1 MDVIQ
6 RIKKRVK
13 KDGAAVTFYL
23 GCTVIASKLRK
34 DNKDKM
40 YQNWIDEYEGDILKV
55 SPLEYEPTFSIIVP
69 VYNVKREMLTACIE
83 SVQKQTYKKWQLC
96 LVDDAST
103 MPEVRETL
111 SRYEGIDGIKISYRE
126 ENGHISRTTNDGLAM
141 ADGEFIG
148 LLDCDD
154 LLAPNAL
161 YEMAKKLNENP
172 EYDFIY
178 SDEDMLSEDG
188 QRRYNPVFKT
198 EWAPDTFMSVMYTNH
213 FSVFRKSIADEIGG
227 YRVGFEGSQDYDFVL
242 RFTEKTR
249 HIGHVSKILY
259 HWRSR
264 AESVASNP
272 ETKMYAYEAAMKAK
286 KEALSRRGLSGEVE
300 YQSHIYQSRVFYQA
314 EGHPKV
320 SIIIPSKDNYSC
332 IQTCLASIFEKTTY
346 PNYEVVLIDNG
357 SNEENKAKY
366 TEICEKYHCSYY
378 HQIMEFNFSQMCN
391 IGAKKAQGAYYLFLN
406 DDTEVLVEDW
416 LERMVGQASLAHT
429 GAVGAKLY
437 YPEEKRIQHIGIV
450 NRTEGPSHYYCG
462 GREIMTD
469 YKMQM
474 DCNYSA
480 VTGACLMLSRKKFEE
495 IGGFDEKLPVAYNDV
510 DLCFKLVE
518 HGYYNVIRNDVQ
530 LIHYES
536 VSRGSDMANTKKME
550 RLKKERNA
558 LYQAHPYFDGYD
570 PFFSENMSLI
580 MNMEG
585 LGNLK
590 VQEPKKTNISVN
602 SAFSIHNT
610 SISQFVNIGLFE
622 QLQQV
627 KIEGWFYWKTYK
639 HNNGNRYR
647 VLLVSKQETYVFSM
661 KKMYHDP
668 VETADYTGNPKLT
681 GFITAMHLEHIPRG
695 KYKIYIEIRKG
706 IWGKKYYLD
715 AEQTIT
721 V

>member
-13 KDGAAVTFYL
+13 KDGVAVTFYL
-23 GCTVIASKLRK
+23 GCTVVAAKLRK

-40 YQNWIDEYEGDILKV
+40 YQNWIEEYESDILEV

-69 VYNVKREMLTACIE
+69 VYNVKKDMLIACIE

-111 SRYEGIDGIKISYRE
+111 SRYEGADAIKISYRE
-126 ENGHISRTTNDGLAM
+126 KNGHISRTTNDGLAM
-141 ADGEFIG
+141 AEGEFIG

-154 LLAPNAL
+154 ILAPNAL
-161 YEMAKKLNENP
+161 YEMAKKLNENR

-213 FSVFRKSIADEIGG
+213 FSVFRKSIANEIGG

-249 HIGHVSKILY
+249 QIGHVAKILY

-286 KEALSRRGLSGEVE
+286 KEALVRRGLSGEVE
-300 YQSHIYQSRVFYQA
+300 YQSHIYQSRVFYKA
-314 EGHPKV
+314 EGQPKV
-320 SIIIPSKDNYSC
+320 SIIIPSKDNVSC
-332 IQTCLASIFEKTTY
+332 IQTCLSSIYEKTTY
-346 PNYEVVLIDNG
+346 PNFEVVLIDNG

-366 TEICEKYHCSYY
+366 TEICEKYHCKYY
-378 HQIMEFNFSQMCN
+378 HEPMDFNFSKMCN
-391 IGAKKAQGAYYLFLN
+391 MGVQKAQGEYYLFLN
-406 DDTEVLVEDW
+406 DDTEVLVNDW
-416 LERMVGQASLAHT
+416 LDRMVGQASLAHT

-450 NRTEGPSHYYCG
+450 NREEGPSHYFCG

-480 VTGACLMLSRKKFEE
+480 VTGACLMLAREKFEE
-495 IGGFDEKLPVAYNDV
+495 IGGFDETLPIAYNDV

-518 HGYYNVIRNDVQ
+518 HGYYNVVRNDVQ
-530 LIHYES
+530 LLHYES
-536 VSRGSDMANTKKME
+536 VSRGSDMADAKKME
-550 RLKKERNA
+550 RLKKERNS

-590 VQEPKKTNISVN
+590 VQEPKNTSISIT
-602 SAFSIHNT
+602 SAYSIHDT

-622 QLQQV
+622 QLQQIKV
-627 KIEGWFYWKTYK
+627 EGWFYWKNYK

-647 VLLVSKQETYVFSM
+647 VVLVSSQETYCFSM

-668 VETADYTGNPKLT
+668 TETSDYKGNPKLA
-681 GFITAMHLEHIPRG
+681 GFITVMHVEHIPRG
-695 KYKIYIEIRKG
+695 KYKVYIEIRKG
-706 IWGKKYYLD
+706 VLGEKYYLD
-715 AEQTIT
+715 SEQTIT

>member
-13 KDGAAVTFYL
+13 KDGIGVTFYL
-23 GCTVIASKLRK
+23 GCTVIRSKLK
-34 DNKDKM
+34 KNNKDHM
-40 YQNWIDEYEGDILKV
+40 YLNWINEYESDIFEI
-55 SPLEYEPTFSIIVP
+55 SPLKYEPTFSIIVP
-69 VYNVKREMLTACIE
+69 VYNVKKDMLIACIE

-103 MPEVRETL
+103 MPEVKETL
-111 SRYEGIDGIKISYRE
+111 SRYEGVEGIKISYRE
-126 ENGHISRTTNDGLAM
+126 KNGHISKTTNDGLAM
-141 ADGEFIG
+141 AEGEFIG

-154 LLAPNAL
+154 ILAPNAL
-161 YEMAKKLNENP
+161 YEMAKKLNEDSS
-172 EYDFIY
+172 YDFIY

-188 QRRYNPVFKT
+188 KKRYNPVFKT

-213 FSVFRKSIADEIGG
+213 FSVFRRSIANEIGG

-242 RFTEKTR
+242 RFVEKTQR
-249 HIGHVSKILY
+249 VGHIAKILY

-272 ETKMYAYEAAMKAK
+272 ETKMYAYEAAMQAK

-300 YQSHIYQSRVFYQA
+300 YQSHIYQSRIFYHP
-314 EGHPKV
+314 EGQPKV
-320 SIIIPSKDNYSC
+320 SIIIPSKDNFLC
-332 IQTCLASIFEKTTY
+332 IQTCLTSIYEKSTY
-346 PNYEVVLIDNG
+346 PNFEVLLIDNG
-357 SNEENKAKY
+357 SNPENKIKY
-366 TEICEKYHCSYY
+366 EKICKNYNCTYHYEV
-378 HQIMEFNFSQMCN
+378 MEFNFSKMCN
-391 IGAKKAQGAYYLFLN
+391 IGAKNAQGEYYLFLN
-406 DDTEVLVEDW
+406 DDTEVLVADW
-416 LERMVGQASLAHT
+416 LERLTGQASLAHT

-437 YPEEKRIQHIGIV
+437 YPEENRIQHIGIV
-450 NRTEGPSHYYCG
+450 NRIEGPSHYYCG

-480 VTGACLMLSRKKFEE
+480 VTGACLMISCDKFNE

-518 HGYYNVIRNDVQ
+518 QGYYNVIRNDVQ
-530 LIHYES
+530 LLHYES
-536 VSRGSDMANTKKME
+536 VSRGSDMADAKKME
-550 RLKKERNA
+550 RLKRERNT
-558 LYQAHPYFDGYD
+558 LYKAHPYFEKYD

-590 VQEPKKTNISVN
+590 VQEPKKIKNPIASAITIHDSSV
-602 SAFSIHNT
+602 
-610 SISQFVNIGLFE
+610 SQFVNIGLFE

-627 KIEGWFYWKTYK
+627 KIEGWFYWKQYK
-639 HNNGNRYR
+639 HNNINRYAII
-647 VLLVSKQETYVFSM
+647 LVSDAGTYRFSA
-661 KKMYHDP
+661 KKMYHNP
-668 VETADYTGNPKLT
+668 VETSDYIGNPKLT
-681 GFITAMHLEHIPRG
+681 GFITAIHVENIPSE
-695 KYKIYIEIRKG
+695 KYKVYLEIQKG
-706 IWGKKYYLD
+706 VLGKKYYLD
-715 AEQTIT
+715 TEQTIA

>member
-1 MDVIQ
+1 MDAIQ

-13 KDGAAVTFYL
+13 KDGVAVTFYL
-23 GCTVIASKLRK
+23 GCTVIAAKLKK

-40 YQNWIDEYEGDILKV
+40 YQNWIEEYESDLLKV

-69 VYNVKREMLTACIE
+69 VYNVKKDMLIACIE

-111 SRYEGIDGIKISYRE
+111 SRYEGVDGIKISYRE
-126 ENGHISRTTNDGLAM
+126 KNGHISRTTNDGLAM

-154 LLAPNAL
+154 ILAPNAL
-161 YEMAKKLNENP
+161 YEMAKKLNENQA
-172 EYDFIY
+172 YDFIY

-213 FSVFRKSIADEIGG
+213 FSIFRRTIANEIGG

-242 RFTEKTR
+242 RFVEKTK
-249 HIGHVSKILY
+249 HIGHIAKILY

-300 YQSHIYQSRVFYQA
+300 YQSHIYQSRVFYHA
-314 EGHPKV
+314 EGQPKV
-320 SIIIPSKDNYSC
+320 SIIIPSKDNFSC
-332 IQTCLASIFEKTTY
+332 IQTCLTSIYEKTTY
-346 PNYEVVLIDNG
+346 PNFEVVLIDNG
-357 SNEENKAKY
+357 STEENKAKY
-366 TEICEKYHCSYY
+366 KEICEKYHCSYY
-378 HQIMEFNFSQMCN
+378 HQPMEFNFSKMCN
-391 IGAKKAQGAYYLFLN
+391 IGAKKAQGEYYLFLN
-406 DDTEVLVEDW
+406 DDTEVLVNDW
-416 LERMVGQASLAHT
+416 LERLTGQASLAHT

-450 NRTEGPSHYYCG
+450 NRVEGPSHYFCG

-480 VTGACLMLSRKKFEE
+480 VTGACLMLSRKKFDE
-495 IGGFDEKLPVAYNDV
+495 IGGFDEGLPVAYNDV

-518 HGYYNVIRNDVQ
+518 QGYYNVVRNDVQ
-530 LIHYES
+530 LLHYES
-536 VSRGSDMANTKKME
+536 VSRGSDMVDTKKME

-558 LYQAHPYFDGYD
+558 LYEAHPYFNEYD

-590 VQEPKKTNISVN
+590 VQEPEKTNLSIT
-602 SAFSIHNT
+602 SAMSIHDS

-622 QLQQV
+622 QLQQI
-627 KIEGWFYWKTYK
+627 KLEGWFFWKNYK
-639 HNNGNRYR
+639 HNNANRCSA
-647 VLLVSKQETYVFSM
+647 VLVSEEGTYRFPM

-668 VETADYTGNPKLT
+668 VETTDYVGNPKLT
-681 GFITAMHLEHIPRG
+681 GFITAMHVEHIPRG
-695 KYKIYIEIRKG
+695 KYKVYIEIRKG
-706 IWGKKYYLD
+706 VLGKKYYLD

>member
-6 RIKKRVK
+6 RIKNRVK
-13 KDGAAVTFYL
+13 KDGLGVTFYL
-23 GCTVIASKLRK
+23 GCTVIRSKLTK
-34 DNKDKM
+34 DNRSQM
-40 YQNWIDEYEGDILKV
+40 YLNWIKEYESDILQV

-69 VYNVKREMLTACIE
+69 VYNVKEDMLTECIE
-83 SVQKQTYKKWQLC
+83 SVQNQTYKNWQLC

-103 MPEVRETL
+103 MPEVHEAL
-111 SRYEGIDGIKISYRE
+111 SRYEGVEGIKISYRE
-126 ENGHISRTTNDGLAM
+126 KNGHISRTTNDGLAL

-154 LLAPNAL
+154 ILAPNAL
-161 YEMAKKLNENP
+161 YEMAKKLNEDPN
-172 EYDFIY
+172 YDFIY

-213 FSVFRKSIADEIGG
+213 FSVFRRSIANEIGG

-242 RFTEKTR
+242 RFVEKTKR
-249 HIGHVSKILY
+249 IGHVAKILY

-286 KEALSRRGLSGEVE
+286 KEALSRRGLSGELE
-300 YQSHIYQSRVFYQA
+300 YQSHIYQSRVFYRPQ
-314 EGHPKV
+314 GQPKV
-320 SIIIPSKDNYSC
+320 SIIIPSKDNFSC
-332 IQTCLASIFEKTTY
+332 IQTCLTSIYEKSTY
-346 PNYEVVLIDNG
+346 PDFEVLLIDNG
-357 SNEENKAKY
+357 SNSENKANY
-366 TEICEKYHCSYY
+366 EEICKKYNCSYFY
-378 HQIMEFNFSQMCN
+378 EPMEFNFSKMCN
-391 IGAKKAQGAYYLFLN
+391 IGAQSAKGEYYLFLN
-406 DDTEVLVEDW
+406 DDTEVLVSDW
-416 LERMVGQASLAHT
+416 LERLTGQAALAHT

-450 NRTEGPSHYYCG
+450 NRIEGPSHYYCG

-480 VTGACLMLSRKKFEE
+480 VTGACLMISKQKFNE

-518 HGYYNVIRNDVQ
+518 KGYYNVVRNDVQ
-530 LIHYES
+530 LLHYES
-536 VSRGSDMANTKKME
+536 VSRGSDMADAKKME
-550 RLKKERNA
+550 RLKRERNA
-558 LYQAHPYFDGYD
+558 LYTAHPYFDKYD

-590 VQEPKKTNISVN
+590 VQEPERIDLFID
-602 SAFSIHNT
+602 SAISIHEP
-610 SISQFVNIGLFE
+610 SVSQFVNIGLFE
-622 QLQQV
+622 QLQQIKV
-627 KIEGWFYWKTYK
+627 EGWFYWKQYK
-639 HNNGNRYR
+639 HNNMNGYK
-647 VLLVSKQETYVFSM
+647 VILVSDEGTYRFSM

-668 VETADYTGNPKLT
+668 VETSDYTGNPKLT
-681 GFITAMHLEHIPRG
+681 GFITAMHVENLPKG
-695 KYKIYIEIRKG
+695 KYKVYIEIRKG
-706 IWGKKYYLD
+706 IFGKKHYLD
-715 AEQTIT
+715 TEQSIT

>member
-1 MDVIQ
+1 MDIIQ
-6 RIKKRVK
+6 RIKKRLK
-13 KDGAAVTFYL
+13 KDGVAITFYL

-40 YQNWIDEYEGDILKV
+40 YQNWIDEYESDILKV

-69 VYNVKREMLTACIE
+69 VYNVKREMLIACIE

-111 SRYEGIDGIKISYRE
+111 SRYEGVDGIKISYRKT
-126 ENGHISRTTNDGLAM
+126 NGHISRTTNDGLAM

-154 LLAPNAL
+154 ILAPNAL
-161 YEMAKKLNENP
+161 YEMAKKLNENR

-188 QRRYNPVFKT
+188 KRRYNPVFKT

-213 FSVFRKSIADEIGG
+213 FSIFRKSIADEIGG

-249 HIGHVSKILY
+249 HIGHVAKILY

-264 AESVASNP
+264 QESVASNP

-286 KEALSRRGLSGEVE
+286 KEALARRGLSGEIE
-300 YQSHIYQSRVFYQA
+300 YQSHIYQSRVFYKV
-314 EGHPKV
+314 EGQPKV
-320 SIIIPSKDNYSC
+320 SIIIPSKDNVSC
-332 IQTCLASIFEKTTY
+332 IQTCLKSIYEKTIY
-346 PNYEVVLIDNG
+346 PNFEVVLIDNG
-357 SNEENKAKY
+357 SNEENKTKY
-366 TEICEKYHCSYY
+366 MEICEKYHCNYY
-378 HQIMEFNFSQMCN
+378 HEPMDFNFSKMCN
-391 IGAKKAQGAYYLFLN
+391 MGAKKAQGEYYLFLN

-416 LERMVGQASLAHT
+416 LERMVGQAAHSHT

-450 NRTEGPSHYYCG
+450 NREEGPSHYFCG

-480 VTGACLMLSRKKFEE
+480 VTGACLMISREKFNE
-495 IGGFDEKLPVAYNDV
+495 IGGFDEQLPIAYNDV

-518 HGYYNVIRNDVQ
+518 HGYYNVVRNDVQ
-530 LIHYES
+530 LLHYES
-536 VSRGSDMANTKKME
+536 VSRGSDMADAKKME
-550 RLKKERNA
+550 RLKRERKS
-558 LYQAHPYFDGYD
+558 LYQKHPYFNGYD

-590 VQEPKKTNISVN
+590 VQEPKKINISMSSVL
-602 SAFSIHNT
+602 SIQNT

-622 QLQQV
+622 QLQQIKV
-627 KIEGWFYWKTYK
+627 EGWFYWKNYRY
-639 HNNGNRYR
+639 NNGNRYR
-647 VLLVSKQETYVFSM
+647 VVLVSPQETYYFPM

-668 VETADYTGNPKLT
+668 IETTDYIGNPKLT
-681 GFITAMHLEHIPRG
+681 GFITVMHVEHIPRG
-695 KYKIYIEIRKG
+695 EYKVYLEIRKG
-706 IWGKKYYLD
+706 IFEKKYYLD
-715 AEQTIT
+715 TEQKIM

>member
-1 MDVIQ
+1 MDAIQ

-13 KDGAAVTFYL
+13 KDGVAVTFYL

-40 YQNWIDEYEGDILKV
+40 YQNWIDEYESDILNV
-55 SPLEYEPTFSIIVP
+55 SSLEYEPTFSIIVP

-103 MPEVRETL
+103 MPEVRDTL
-111 SRYEGIDGIKISYRE
+111 SRYEGVDGIKISYRE
-126 ENGHISRTTNDGLAM
+126 KNGHISRTTNDGLAM
-141 ADGEFIG
+141 AEGEFIG

-154 LLAPNAL
+154 ILAPNAL
-161 YEMAKKLNENP
+161 YEMAKKLNENKA
-172 EYDFIY
+172 YDFIY

-213 FSVFRKSIADEIGG
+213 FSVFRKSIAEEIGG

-242 RFTEKTR
+242 RFVEKTK
-249 HIGHVSKILY
+249 HIGHVAKILY

-264 AESVASNP
+264 AESVASDP

-286 KEALSRRGLSGEVE
+286 KEALARRGLSGEVE

-314 EGHPKV
+314 EGQPKV
-320 SIIIPSKDNYSC
+320 SIIIPSKDNFAC
-332 IQTCLASIFEKTTY
+332 IQTCLTSIYEKTTY
-346 PNYEVVLIDNG
+346 PNFEVVLIDNG
-357 SNEENKAKY
+357 SNAENRAKY
-366 TEICEKYHCSYY
+366 QEICDKYHCNYY
-378 HQIMEFNFSQMCN
+378 HQPMEFNFSRMCN
-391 IGAKKAQGAYYLFLN
+391 IGADKADGAYYLFLN
-406 DDTEVLVEDW
+406 DDTEVLVDDW
-416 LERMVGQASLAHT
+416 LERLVGQAALTHT

-450 NRTEGPSHYYCG
+450 NRIEGPSHYYCG

-480 VTGACLMLSRKKFEE
+480 VTGACLMLSKEKFNE
-495 IGGFDEKLPVAYNDV
+495 IGGFDEQLPVAYNDV

-536 VSRGSDMANTKKME
+536 VSRGSDMADTKKME
-550 RLKKERNA
+550 RLKKERRS
-558 LYQAHPYFDGYD
+558 LYQTHPYFDGYD

-590 VQEPKKTNISVN
+590 VQEPEKASISVT
-602 SAFSIHNT
+602 SAMSIHDS
-610 SISQFVNIGLFE
+610 SISQFVNVGLFE
-622 QLQQV
+622 QLQQIKV
-627 KIEGWFYWKTYK
+627 EGWFYWKHYK
-639 HNNGNRYR
+639 HNNANRYR
-647 VLLVSKQETYVFSM
+647 VVLVSEEGTYRFPM

-668 VETADYTGNPKLT
+668 VETTDYVGNPKLT
-681 GFITAMHLEHIPRG
+681 GFIVAMDVEHIPRG
-695 KYKIYIEIRKG
+695 KYKVYIEIRKG
-706 IWGKKYYLD
+706 GFGKKYYLD